1 MKNGKDITKN
11 VNIVTKY
18 KEVNLD
24 VDGYD
29 RTWTNP
35 MARVYRYEYAMY
47 KAVSDLFASVVCRSK
62 CVESL
67 KLYFSEMPHTPERD
81 LEAQGIVPEPGKKRK
96 TQEELIA
103 EIASL
108 VKRDVEGKINFP
120 MMQICQAEVR
130 AAAMA
135 DGTHIFT
142 FTDGIYGFS
151 IHLDMIRKGRPHR
164 IEVKALRPSAREKKT
179 DTSVEVNKDISGQ
192 TAHADEVRR
201 GTAPADGNLTPE
213 GVGEDDT
220 SPGDKSSDRVA

>member
-1 MKNGKDITKN
+1 MSNT
-11 VNIVTKY
+11 VTKY

-47 KAVSDLFASVVCRSK
+47 KAVSDLFASVVCRSM
-62 CVESL
+62 CVDSL

-81 LEAQGIVPEPGKKRK
+81 LEAQGVVPEPGKKRK

-103 EIASL
+103 EMASL
-108 VKRDVEGKINFP
+108 VKRDVEGKISFP
-120 MMQICQAEVR
+120 MMQICRAEAR

-135 DGTHIFT
+135 DGTHTFT

-151 IHLDMIRKGRPHR
+151 IHLDMNRKGYQRR
-164 IEVKALRPSAREKKT
+164 IEVKTLKK
-179 DTSVEVNKDISGQ
+179 SGKVKKADIS
-192 TAHADEVRR
+192 DE
-201 GTAPADGNLTPE
+201 
-213 GVGEDDT
+213 
-220 SPGDKSSDRVA
+220 SPGDKVSSRVA